1 MDPIDNHFN
10 QGLVKLVPP
19 FWGKPRMASLL
30 LAMLNRVQELE
41 DATWDVLDRYTLE
54 GADDA
59 RLAVLGRIVG
69 QHNAGWD
76 TETYRAVLRGKIRAN
91 KSRGLTDDIIAV
103 VQQVTPTAAEVYIET
118 FVPATM
124 VVWTDAS
131 IDASVKTALTFLL
144 PKTRSAGVALFFAWV
159 NSLDGLI
166 VGDTLDASAGGLV
179 GDSTDADVGSDIYSV
194 AAL

>member
-1 MDPIDNHFN
+1 VEPITNHFN

-41 DATWDVLDRYTLE
+41 DATWDVLDRYTLD

-76 TETYRAVLRGKIRAN
+76 TETYRMVLRGKIRAN
-91 KSRGLTDDIIAV
+91 KSRGVADDIIAV
-103 VQQVTPTAAEVYIET
+103 LQLIVAAAIVVTVDDFSPATIMVQPQQEVSDAQVTAIAY
-118 FVPATM
+118 
-124 VVWTDAS
+124 
-131 IDASVKTALTFLL
+131 LL
-144 PKTRSAGVALFFAWV
+144 PKTRAAGVQQHVVLAPSSVSGSYSFGTAGIILGSTTTPGTPAPGLF
-159 NSLDGLI
+159 
-166 VGDTLDASAGGLV
+166 
-179 GDSTDADVGSDIYSV
+179 DVRV
-194 AAL
+194 L